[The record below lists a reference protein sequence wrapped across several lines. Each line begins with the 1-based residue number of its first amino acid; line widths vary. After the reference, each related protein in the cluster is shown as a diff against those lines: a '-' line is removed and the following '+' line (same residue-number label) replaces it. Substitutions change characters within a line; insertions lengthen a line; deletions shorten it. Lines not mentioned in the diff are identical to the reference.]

1 MDDLNTV
8 LAGAG
13 LAGATGHR
21 AFLPAFVLGLAHRI
35 GAADAASGGQA
46 FFQLSQRFEW
56 LSDPKVLTVLGVLA
70 LIEFIAERNPD
81 APEIVNLALKAP
93 KAVMGFIVVAGTVG
107 KVDDNFALMAASGL
121 FGSATSLGVDTM
133 RASVKHA
140 VQEPL
145 SDATHGASDKAM
157 GWLETAWSGF
167 LSVMSWVLPIVAILG
182 IGVLVGLWFARKRI
196 EKAGRVPCEHC
207 GFPRH
212 PQAKVCP
219 GCKKD
224 VTPGAAG
231 TAVVAASAAAAPASA
246 ASAATSTPAA
256 TPSPSQPAARPSS
269 PAKDGEWGQV

>member
-1 MDDLNTV
+1 MDDLQTI

-21 AFLPAFVLGLAHRI
+21 AFLPAFVLGLAHRL

-56 LSDPKVLTVLGVLA
+56 LGDPKVLAVIGVLA
-70 LIEFIAERNPD
+70 VIEFIAERNPD
-81 APEIVNLALKAP
+81 APEVVNLALKAP
-93 KAVMGFIVVAGTVG
+93 KAVMGFIVAAGTVG
-107 KVDDNFALMAASGL
+107 TVNDNFALMAASGL

-157 GWLETAWSGF
+157 GWLETAWAGF

-182 IGVLVGLWFARKRI
+182 IVTLVGVWLARKRI
-196 EKAGRVPCEHC
+196 EKAGRVACGHC
-207 GFPRH
+207 GFARH
-212 PQAKVCP
+212 PKAKVCP

-224 VTPGAAG
+224 VAPGAA
-231 TAVVAASAAAAPASA
+231 VVVVTSASNAPRPAASAP
-246 ASAATSTPAA
+246 
-256 TPSPSQPAARPSS
+256 
-269 PAKDGEWGQV
+269 PAKPEEWGQV

>member
-56 LSDPKVLTVLGVLA
+56 LGDPKVLTVLGVLA

-81 APEIVNLALKAP
+81 APELVNLALKAP

-167 LSVMSWVLPIVAILG
+167 LSVMSWVLPIVALLG
-182 IGVLVGLWFARKRI
+182 IGVLVGLWFARRKI
-196 EKAGRVPCEHC
+196 EKASRVACEHC
-207 GFPRH
+207 GFLRH

-231 TAVVAASAAAAPASA
+231 TAVVAAAAPVSAPVASA
-246 ASAATSTPAA
+246 TPAA
-256 TPSPSQPAARPSS
+256 TPAASQPAPRPSS
-269 PAKDGEWGQV
+269 PAKPDDWGQV